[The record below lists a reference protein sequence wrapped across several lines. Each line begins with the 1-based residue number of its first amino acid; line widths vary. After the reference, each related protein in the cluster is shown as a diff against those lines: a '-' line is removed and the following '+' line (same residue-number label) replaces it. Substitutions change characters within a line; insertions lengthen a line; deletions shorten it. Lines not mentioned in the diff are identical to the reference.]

1 MTCLGFSGK
10 LVLPGRLVSLA
21 SSVTS
26 ESAVPTEPTPERK
39 HTLTQV
45 AIILAGLLKK
55 LRTHSPISDIRNLP
69 VAYHMPLIQQI
80 QAKQMADVVD
90 SRKQSARQIT
100 TTRAAIRRNHGFIFM
115 VFEQVSQTA
124 P

>member
-1 MTCLGFSGK
+1 MVTRRSG
-10 LVLPGRLVSLA
+10 PTEPTPR
-21 SSVTS
+21 
-26 ESAVPTEPTPERK
+26 PTEPTPERK

-100 TTRAAIRRNHGFIFM
+100 TTRAAIRRKHGFVFM